1 MSTHSGNFLS
11 NLIESLHQLLLTI
24 SGQVRHRHIEKSKMS
39 DPKGDVDIWGKI
51 GHFLEATPTLSEE
64 DILHLQDEHIH
75 QAHNNENLHRPT
87 LEEGA
92 ELSELARYYQCKVRV
107 ETHPHMCD
115 QMQRNTV
122 DHINTALHL
131 ARKGDQA
138 GARLHIELAE
148 SAMHTG
154 GQFMNHDDYREFEKK
169 IEQRLQHIMERG
181 HQLHISQ

>member
-11 NLIESLHQLLLTI
+11 HMLETLHHLLLNI
-24 SGQVRHRHIEKSKMS
+24 SAKIRHQHIENSKMG

-51 GHFLEATPTLSEE
+51 GHFLEATPELSEA

-75 QAHNNENLHRPT
+75 QSHKNEIMHRPT

-92 ELSELARYYQCKVRV
+92 ELSELAKYYQHKVRV
-107 ETHPHMCD
+107 ETHPHMSD

-122 DHINTALHL
+122 DHINLALHL
-131 ARKGDQA
+131 ARKGDQS

-148 SAMHTG
+148 SAMHTAG
-154 GQFMNHDDYREFEKK
+154 RFMTHDEYREFELR
-169 IEQRLQHIMERG
+169 IEHRLQHIMEQG
-181 HQLHISQ
+181 HQPHVS